1 MLRNHL
7 ITLLSHWLKPQ
18 RGWRSFGTTFFR
30 LAQFK
35 TAVLL
40 RDEEETDVS
49 MKMINREVDGT
60 SVVTLDGRI
69 VLGEESKSLRE
80 KLKGLI
86 AEGKKQIVLNM
97 DNITYI
103 DSTGLG
109 TLVAAHVS
117 AKTQGASLKL
127 CNLGSKFQELL
138 QLTKLLTVFEVC
150 NTEAA
155 AVASFSN

>member
-1 MLRNHL
+1 MEQTALCQTEYYPRGFL
-7 ITLLSHWLKPQ
+7 VGAFRSETVALKM
-18 RGWRSFGTTFFR
+18 
-30 LAQFK
+30 
-35 TAVLL
+35 
-40 RDEEETDVS
+40 TD
-49 MKMINREVDGT
+49 REVDGT

-80 KLKGLI
+80 KLKGLL
-86 AEGKKQIVLNM
+86 AEGNKQIVLNM

-127 CNLGSKFQELL
+127 CNLGGKFQELL
-138 QLTKLLTVFEVC
+138 QLTKLVTVFEVC